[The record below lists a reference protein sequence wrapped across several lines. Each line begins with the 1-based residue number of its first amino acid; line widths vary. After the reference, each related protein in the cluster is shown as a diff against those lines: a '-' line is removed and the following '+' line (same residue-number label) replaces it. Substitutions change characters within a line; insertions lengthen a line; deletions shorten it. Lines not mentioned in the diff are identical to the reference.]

1 MVFKYLV
8 AKNDI
13 KGLPGL
19 EKGTPVIR
27 VAVEVMEGGYE
38 YDVWH
43 ILNNG
48 LTAMTRVKH
57 RDEFEVRVVEGDDV
71 SDVIK
76 SVEEAVSGL

>member
-1 MVFKYLV
+1 MIFKFLM

-19 EKGTPVIR
+19 EKGDAVIR

-43 ILNNG
+43 KLVDG
-48 LTAMTRVKH
+48 TVAKTRIEH
-57 RDEFEVRVVEGDDV
+57 REEFEEHVTDIQL
-71 SDVIK
+71 SPNVIANAK
-76 SVEEAVSGL
+76 GPGVLI